1 MARKVTLSHKIEYVL
16 TRLAGIFLS
25 VIPLKSALIGG
36 ALLGRI
42 AWFLGVR
49 RRVSRIN
56 ISTAFPEKTSREV
69 NRIGSASY
77 ANNGRFMVE
86 FIRQGRMGKN
96 YFMKYIAVEKT
107 EALDKMLNHSTG
119 IIGLTFHF
127 GNWEY
132 YGVSN
137 VFLGKNTSFLVGRQ
151 RNSLVDGYIN
161 RLRSSQGP
169 ELLTRDVS
177 MRGIIRIARR
187 GGIVCWLSDQ
197 SAGKNGLV
205 VDFFG
210 QPASTPRGA
219 AAFSVKLNMPITC
232 GFMVREKGPYQ
243 RFVVKEFLMPNK
255 NLPKHEAEVELTQRY
270 TKVLEEMIKERPDL
284 YWWSHR
290 RWKRTTGIYSRQGR
304 K

>member
-1 MARKVTLSHKIEYVL
+1 
-16 TRLAGIFLS
+16 
-25 VIPLKSALIGG
+25 
-36 ALLGRI
+36 
-42 AWFLGVR
+42 
-49 RRVSRIN
+49 
-56 ISTAFPEKTSREV
+56 
-69 NRIGSASY
+69 
-77 ANNGRFMVE
+77 
-86 FIRQGRMGKN
+86 MGQK
-96 YFMKYIAVEKT
+96 YFDKYITVERT
-107 EALDKMLNHSTG
+107 DALERTLNHTTG

-137 VFLGKNTSFLVGRQ
+137 VFLDKDISFLVGRQ
-151 RNSLVDGYIN
+151 RNSLVDAYIN

-169 ELLTRDVS
+169 KLLTRDVS
-177 MRGIIRIARR
+177 MRGIIKIARQ

-210 QPASTPRGA
+210 KPASTPRGA

-243 RFVVKEFLMPNK
+243 RFVVKEFLMPNRE
-255 NLPKHEAEVELTQRY
+255 LPKHEAEVELTQRY
-270 TKVLEEMIKERPDL
+270 TKVLEEMIREYPEL

-290 RWKRTTGIYSRQGR
+290 RWKRTTDIY
-304 K
+304 

>member
-1 MARKVTLSHKIEYVL
+1 MAGKVTLSHKIEYVL
-16 TRLAGIFLS
+16 TRLTGFFLS
-25 VIPLKSALIGG
+25 VLPLRCALACG

-42 AWFLGVR
+42 AWSLGVR
-49 RRVSRIN
+49 GKVSRIN

-69 NRIGSASY
+69 DRIGSSSY
-77 ANNGRFMVE
+77 ANSGRFMVE
-86 FIRQGRMGKN
+86 FIRQGRMGRK
-96 YFMKYIAVEKT
+96 YFEKYITVEKT
-107 EALDKMLNHSTG
+107 DALEKTLKHTTG

-132 YGVSN
+132 YGASN
-137 VFLGKNTSFLVGRQ
+137 VFLGKDISFLVGRQ

-169 ELLTRDVS
+169 RLLTRDVS
-177 MRGIIRIARR
+177 MRGIIRIARQ

-197 SAGKNGLV
+197 SAGRNGLV

-210 QPASTPRGA
+210 KPASTPRGA

-232 GFMVREKGPYQ
+232 GFMIREKGPYQ
-243 RFVVKEFLMPNK
+243 RFVVKEFLMPDR

-270 TKVLEEMIKERPDL
+270 TKVLEGMIKEYPEL

-290 RWKRTTGIYSRQGR
+290 RWKKTTDLY
-304 K
+304 

>member
-1 MARKVTLSHKIEYVL
+1 MARKVTFLHKIEYAI
-16 TRLAGIFLS
+16 TRVAGFILSIVPLRCALA
-25 VIPLKSALIGG
+25 GG
-36 ALLGRI
+36 ALLGRS

-56 ISTAFPEKTSREV
+56 ISTAFPEKTSKEV
-69 NRIGSASY
+69 DRIGRTSY
-77 ANNGRFMVE
+77 ANSGRFMVE
-86 FIRQGRMGKN
+86 FIRQGRMDRK
-96 YFMKYIAVEKT
+96 YFEKYITVEKT
-107 EALDKMLNHSTG
+107 DALEKTLSHGTG

-137 VFLGKNTSFLVGRQ
+137 VFLGKDISFLVGRQ
-151 RNSLVDGYIN
+151 RNSLVDAYIN

-169 ELLTRDVS
+169 KLLTRDIS
-177 MRGIIRIARR
+177 MRGIIRIARQ

-210 QPASTPRGA
+210 HPASTPRGA

-232 GFMVREKGPYQ
+232 GFMIREKGPYQ
-243 RFVVKEFLMPNK
+243 RFVIKEFLMPNRD
-255 NLPKHEAEVELTQRY
+255 LPKHEAEVELTQRY
-270 TKVLEEMIKERPDL
+270 TRVLEEMIREYPEM

-290 RWKRTTGIYSRQGR
+290 RWKRTTDIYKQD
-304 K
+304 

>member
-1 MARKVTLSHKIEYVL
+1 MARKITLAHKIEYAL
-16 TRLAGIFLS
+16 TRLTGFFLS
-25 VIPLKSALIGG
+25 IVPLQCSLFGG

-42 AWFLGVR
+42 AWLLGVR
-49 RRVSRIN
+49 RKVSRIN
-56 ISTAFPEKTSREV
+56 ISTAFPEKSSAEV

-77 ANNGRFMVE
+77 ANSGRFMVE
-86 FIRQGRMGKN
+86 FIRQRRMGRK
-96 YFMKYIAVEKT
+96 YFEKYITVEKT
-107 EALDKMLNHSTG
+107 AALEKTLNHTTG
-119 IIGLTFHF
+119 VIGLTFHF

-137 VFLGKNTSFLVGRQ
+137 AFLGKEISFLVGKQ

-161 RLRSSQGP
+161 RLRSSQGAK
-169 ELLTRDVS
+169 LLTRDVS
-177 MRGIIRIARR
+177 MRGIIKIARK

-210 QPASTPRGA
+210 HPASTPRGA

-243 RFVVKEFLMPNK
+243 RFVVKEFLLPNPD
-255 NLPKHEAEVELTQRY
+255 LPKREAEIELTQRY
-270 TKVLEEMIKERPDL
+270 TKVLEEMIKEYPEL

-290 RWKRTTGIYSRQGR
+290 RWKRTTGLY

>member
-1 MARKVTLSHKIEYVL
+1 MARKVTFSHRMEYFL
-16 TRLAGIFLS
+16 TRLAGFVLCA
-25 VIPLKSALIGG
+25 VPLRPALACG
-36 ALLGRI
+36 AALGRF

-49 RRVSRIN
+49 RKVSRIN
-56 ISTAFPEKTSREV
+56 ISTAFPEKSLAEINATGR
-69 NRIGSASY
+69 ASY
-77 ANNGRFMVE
+77 ANSGRFMVE
-86 FIRQGRMGKN
+86 FIRQRNMGQK
-96 YFMKYIAVEKT
+96 YFEKYITVEDTPALKKT
-107 EALDKMLNHSTG
+107 MEYSKG

-137 VFLGKNTSFLVGRQ
+137 AFLGKDVSFLVGRQ
-151 RNSLVDGYIN
+151 RNSLVDKYIN
-161 RLRSSQGP
+161 RLRSSSGAV
-169 ELLTRDVS
+169 LLTRDVS
-177 MRGIIRIARR
+177 MRGIIKIARQ

-210 QPASTPRGA
+210 KPASTPRGA

-243 RFVVKEFLMPNK
+243 RFVVKEFLMPDAS
-255 NLPKHEAEVELTQRY
+255 LPKHEAEVELTQRY
-270 TKVLEEMIKERPDL
+270 TKVLEEMVKEHPEL

-290 RWKRTTGIYSRQGR
+290 RWKRTTDLY
-304 K
+304 

>member
-1 MARKVTLSHKIEYVL
+1 MARKITLAHKIEYAL
-16 TRLAGIFLS
+16 TRLTGFFLS
-25 VIPLKSALIGG
+25 IVPLQCSLFGG

-42 AWFLGVR
+42 AWLLGVR
-49 RRVSRIN
+49 RKVSRIN
-56 ISTAFPEKTSREV
+56 ISTAFPEKSSAEV

-77 ANNGRFMVE
+77 ANSGRFMVE
-86 FIRQGRMGKN
+86 FIRQRRMGRK
-96 YFMKYIAVEKT
+96 YFEKYITVEKT
-107 EALDKMLNHSTG
+107 AALEKALNHTTG
-119 IIGLTFHF
+119 VIGLTFHF

-137 VFLGKNTSFLVGRQ
+137 AFLGKEISFLVGKQ

-161 RLRSSQGP
+161 RLRSSQGAK
-169 ELLTRDVS
+169 LLTRDVS
-177 MRGIIRIARR
+177 MRGIIKIARK

-210 QPASTPRGA
+210 HPASTPRGA

-243 RFVVKEFLMPNK
+243 RFVVKEFLLPNPD
-255 NLPKHEAEVELTQRY
+255 LPKREAEIELTQRY
-270 TKVLEEMIKERPDL
+270 TKVLEEMIKEYPEL

-290 RWKRTTGIYSRQGR
+290 RWKRTTGLY

>member
-1 MARKVTLSHKIEYVL
+1 MARKVTLMHKIEYAL
-16 TRLAGIFLS
+16 TRLTGFFLS
-25 VIPLKSALIGG
+25 IVPLRCSLLGG

-49 RRVSRIN
+49 RRISRIN
-56 ISTAFPEKTSREV
+56 ISTAFPEKTAAEV
-69 NRIGSASY
+69 NQIGSASY

-86 FIRQGRMGKN
+86 FIRQRRMGRN
-96 YFMKYIAVEKT
+96 YFEKYITVEKT
-107 EALDKMLNHSTG
+107 AALEKAMSHTTG
-119 IIGLTFHF
+119 VIGLTFHF

-137 VFLGKNTSFLVGRQ
+137 AFLGKEISFLVGRQ

-161 RLRSSQGP
+161 RLRSSQGAK
-169 ELLTRDVS
+169 LLTRDVS
-177 MRGIIRIARR
+177 MRGIIKIARQ

-210 QPASTPRGA
+210 HPASTPRGA

-232 GFMVREKGPYQ
+232 GFMIREKGPYQ
-243 RFVVKEFLMPNK
+243 RFVVKEFLLPNRD
-255 NLPKHEAEVELTQRY
+255 LPKHEAEVELTQRY
-270 TKVLEEMIKERPDL
+270 TKVLEKMIEEHPDL

-290 RWKRTTGIYSRQGR
+290 RWKKTTDLYL
-304 K
+304 

>member
-1 MARKVTLSHKIEYVL
+1 VEYFL
-16 TRLAGIFLS
+16 TRFAGFVLCSVPLRPALAC
-25 VIPLKSALIGG
+25 G
-36 ALLGRI
+36 AALGRT

-49 RRVSRIN
+49 RKVSRIN
-56 ISTAFPEKTSREV
+56 ISTAFPEKSQAEINATGR
-69 NRIGSASY
+69 ASY
-77 ANNGRFMVE
+77 ANSGRFMVE
-86 FIRQGRMGKN
+86 FIRQRTMGKK
-96 YFMKYIAVEKT
+96 YFEKYITVEDTPALKKT
-107 EALDKMLNHSTG
+107 MEYPKG

-137 VFLGKNTSFLVGRQ
+137 AFLGKDVSFLVGRQ
-151 RNSLVDGYIN
+151 RNGLIDRYIN
-161 RLRSSQGP
+161 RLRSSSGAA
-169 ELLTRDVS
+169 LLTRDVS
-177 MRGIIRIARR
+177 MRGIINIARK

-210 QPASTPRGA
+210 KPASTPRGA

-243 RFVVKEFLMPNK
+243 RFVVKEFLMPDAR
-255 NLPKHEAEVELTQRY
+255 LPKREAELELTQRY
-270 TKVLEEMIKERPDL
+270 TRVLEEMVKEHPEL

-290 RWKRTTGIYSRQGR
+290 RWKRTTDLY
-304 K
+304 

>member
-1 MARKVTLSHKIEYVL
+1 MPRKVPFSHKVEYFL
-16 TRLAGIFLS
+16 TRLTGFFLS
-25 VIPLKSALIGG
+25 IIPLQFALMGG

-49 RRVSRIN
+49 RKVSRIN
-56 ISTAFPEKTSREV
+56 ITAAFPDKTPGEV
-69 NRIGSASY
+69 NTIGSASY

-86 FIRQGRMGKN
+86 FIRQRRMGKK
-96 YFMKYIAVEKT
+96 YFEKYITVEQT
-107 EALDKMLNHSTG
+107 DALEKMLEHPTG

-137 VFLGKNTSFLVGRQ
+137 GFLDKDINFLVGKQ

-161 RLRSSQGP
+161 RLRSSHGAK
-169 ELLTRDVS
+169 LLTRDVS
-177 MRGIIRIARR
+177 MRGIIRISRR

-210 QPASTPRGA
+210 YPASTPRGA

-243 RFVVKEFLMPNK
+243 RFVVKEFLMPNRD
-255 NLPKHEAEVELTQRY
+255 LPKHEAEIELTQRY
-270 TKVLEEMIKERPDL
+270 TKVLEEMIKEYPEL

-290 RWKRTTGIYSRQGR
+290 RWKRTTDLYSR
-304 K
+304 

>member
-1 MARKVTLSHKIEYVL
+1 MARKITLAHKIEYAL
-16 TRLAGIFLS
+16 TRLTGFFLS
-25 VIPLKSALIGG
+25 IVPLQCSLLGG
-36 ALLGRI
+36 ALLGRT
-42 AWFLGVR
+42 AWFLGIR
-49 RRVSRIN
+49 RKISRIN
-56 ISTAFPEKTSREV
+56 ISTAFPEKTPTEV

-77 ANNGRFMVE
+77 ANSGRFMVE
-86 FIRQGRMGKN
+86 FIRQRRMGRK
-96 YFMKYIAVEKT
+96 YFEKYITVEKT
-107 EALDKMLNHSTG
+107 AALEKALNHTTG
-119 IIGLTFHF
+119 VIGLTFHF

-137 VFLGKNTSFLVGRQ
+137 AFLGKEISFLVGKQ

-161 RLRSSQGP
+161 RLRSSQGAK
-169 ELLTRDVS
+169 LLTRDVS
-177 MRGIIRIARR
+177 MRGIIKIARQ

-210 QPASTPRGA
+210 HPASTPRGA

-232 GFMVREKGPYQ
+232 GFMIREKGPYQ
-243 RFVVKEFLMPNK
+243 RFVVKEFLLPNRD
-255 NLPKHEAEVELTQRY
+255 LPKHEAEIELTQRY
-270 TKVLEEMIKERPDL
+270 TKVLEEMIMEHPEL

-290 RWKRTTGIYSRQGR
+290 RWKRTTDLY